1 MTQHFKIIWESFLYI
16 LLKQPLSN
24 YEKTQILNFHYYA
37 LCQAEKLINDSF
49 WIILLQVMS
58 DDPHYITLFCLFT
71 MYTMHLYKL
80 NWLIR
85 QHMLKLL

>member
-49 WIILLQVMS
+49 WIIFIAFLLFI
-58 DDPHYITLFCLFT
+58 HYV
-71 MYTMHLYKL
+71 YHA
-80 NWLIR
+80 LI
-85 QHMLKLL
+85 

>member
-1 MTQHFKIIWESFLYI
+1 MTQHFKIIRESFLYI

-49 WIILLQVMS
+49 
-58 DDPHYITLFCLFT
+58 
-71 MYTMHLYKL
+71 
-80 NWLIR
+80 
-85 QHMLKLL
+85 

>member
-49 WIILLQVMS
+49 WIIFIAGNVWWPTLYYPFLFI
-58 DDPHYITLFCLFT
+58 HYV
-71 MYTMHLYKL
+71 YHA
-80 NWLIR
+80 LI
-85 QHMLKLL
+85 